1 MTLFLGRYKKLFLIS
16 DRELITD
23 LSKVPVKA
31 NLVNQGVLLAYLK
44 EHMWW
49 ITHKIK
55 KKGFKNRCITK
66 APESHH

>member
-31 NLVNQGVLLAYLK
+31 NLMNQGVLLAYLK
-44 EHMWW
+44 EHM
-49 ITHKIK
+49 
-55 KKGFKNRCITK
+55 
-66 APESHH
+66 